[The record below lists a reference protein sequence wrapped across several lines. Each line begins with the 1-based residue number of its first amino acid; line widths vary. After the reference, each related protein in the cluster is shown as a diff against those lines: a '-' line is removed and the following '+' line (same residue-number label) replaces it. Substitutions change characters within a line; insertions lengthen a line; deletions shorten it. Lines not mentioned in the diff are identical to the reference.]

1 MKFLKG
7 PKKWTFSKGVSQWIL
22 SKKSNLTLYVF
33 FTEIRKDRFSIFWIE
48 NKDFKTKELKV

>member
-1 MKFLKG
+1 MDIFQRG
-7 PKKWTFSKGVSQWIL
+7 L
-22 SKKSNLTLYVF
+22 SMDFVKKSNLTLYVF